1 MIMASTQDKDKDK
14 YKDRDGD
21 KYKDK
26 RKNKHRV
33 NSTLKIV
40 RLNNN
45 LEAFILHSND
55 CNDQGCNTRK
65 TQRNFFSFYQKQEF
79 WSLKSQL
86 NSISISKINFELKS
100 RKGDKT

>member
-1 MIMASTQDKDKDK
+1 MITVSTQDKDKDK

-65 TQRNFFSFYQKQEF
+65 TQRNFFLLPKTGV
-79 WSLKSQL
+79 L
-86 NSISISKINFELKS
+86 ELKI
-100 RKGDKT
+100 TVEFNFNF